1 MATELAKTEIVTQDG
16 VVTATVLDRVSPDR
30 LFLMLLRGSVAAKY
44 ARVTDDTALVPRAV
58 KDLVVFPFTE
68 D

>member
-16 VVTATVLDRVSPDR
+16 VVTATVVDRVSPDR
-30 LFLMLLRGSVAAKY
+30 LFLMLLRGAVAAKY
-44 ARVTDDTALVPRAV
+44 ARVTDDTALVPREV